1 MDIQTPKFH
10 TFYSFFVVY
19 IDCYKIEPI
28 RLIRRFK
35 QFAINS
41 EYMMVEIKRD
51 IYLQRL
57 VKRMENGRAKVIT
70 GIRRCGKS
78 YLLFTLFRKYLLSN
92 GIDES
97 HVITIALDDD
107 EYEHLLDRH
116 ALGLEI
122 RSRIKDEKTYYVF
135 LDEIQNV
142 EGFEMVINGLL
153 HKPNVDIYVT
163 GSNSRFLSS
172 DIITEFRGRGDEVRV
187 RPLSFSEIRPLYDS
201 DDEAWDDYFNYGGL
215 PAIYAEGMDDEQK
228 VSFLE
233 YVTRAIY
240 IKDIVE
246 RNKLRN
252 DKGISSVLD
261 LLSSAIGSLTNP
273 LKLANTFKS
282 KGQRGMTDKTISNYL
297 KFIEEAYMVERV
309 QRYDIKGKDYI
320 ESPYKFYFSDI
331 GVRNSRIGF
340 RQVEET
346 HIMENIIYNELKTRG
361 YLVDVGIVEHRDK
374 SDDKRYINRQYEVN
388 FVANLATKRY
398 YIQSALTLLNEGKL
412 EQELK
417 SLSMI
422 RDSFK
427 KILITR
433 DRIKP
438 RRTEDGILIIN
449 LFDFLNNTEAV
460 NQ

>member
-1 MDIQTPKFH
+1 MI
-10 TFYSFFVVY
+10 
-19 IDCYKIEPI
+19 
-28 RLIRRFK
+28 
-35 QFAINS
+35 
-41 EYMMVEIKRD
+41 EIKRAA
-51 IYLQRL
+51 YLQRII
-57 VKRMENGRAKVIT
+57 KRMSNGRAKVIT

-78 YLLFTLFRKYLLSN
+78 YLLFTLFRKYLLSI
-92 GIDES
+92 GVDED
-97 HVITIALDDD
+97 HIIAIALDDD
-107 EYEHLLDRH
+107 ESEHLLDRH

-142 EGFEMVINGLL
+142 DGFEMVINGLL
-153 HKPNVDIYVT
+153 HKPNVDVYVT

-187 RPLSFSEIRPLYDS
+187 RPLSFNEIRPLYDS

-233 YVTRAIY
+233 YVTKTIY

-246 RNKLRN
+246 RNKLKD
-252 DKGISSVLD
+252 DKGISNVLD
-261 LLSSAIGSLTNP
+261 LLSSATGSLTNP

-282 KGQRGMTDKTISNYL
+282 KGQKGMTDKTISNYL

-331 GVRNSRIGF
+331 GVRNSRINF

-361 YLVDVGIVEHRDK
+361 YLVDIGIVEHKDK
-374 SDDKRYINRQYEVN
+374 TDDGKYRNRQYEVD
-388 FVANLATKRY
+388 FIANLAGKRY
-398 YIQSALTLLNEGKL
+398 YIQSALSLLDEGKM
-412 EQELK
+412 EQELR
-417 SLSMI
+417 SLSLI
-422 RDSFK
+422 RDSFR
-427 KILITR
+427 KIVITR
-433 DRIKP
+433 DKIKP
-438 RRTEDGILIIN
+438 RRTENGILIIN
-449 LFDFLNNTEAV
+449 LFDFLLNADAME
-460 NQ
+460 Q

>member
-1 MDIQTPKFH
+1 MI
-10 TFYSFFVVY
+10 
-19 IDCYKIEPI
+19 
-28 RLIRRFK
+28 
-35 QFAINS
+35 
-41 EYMMVEIKRD
+41 EIKRG

-57 VKRMENGRAKVIT
+57 IKRTGNGRAKIIT

-78 YLLFTLFRKYLLSN
+78 YLLFTLFRNHLLSC
-92 GIDES
+92 GVDED
-97 HVITIALDDD
+97 HIIAIALDDD
-107 EYEHLLDRH
+107 ENEHLLDRH

-153 HKPNVDIYVT
+153 HKPNVDVYVT

-172 DIITEFRGRGDEVRV
+172 DIITEFRGRGDEIRV

-201 DDEAWDDYFNYGGL
+201 DDAAWDDYFNYGGL
-215 PAIYAEGMDDEQK
+215 PSIYAEGMDDEQK

-233 YVTRAIY
+233 YVTKTIY

-246 RNKLRN
+246 RNKLKD

-261 LLSSAIGSLTNP
+261 LLSSATGSLTNP

-282 KGQRGMTDKTISNYL
+282 RGQKGMTDKTISNYL
-297 KFIEEAYMVERV
+297 RFLEDAYMVERA
-309 QRYDIKGKDYI
+309 QRFDIKGKDYI

-331 GVRNSRIGF
+331 GVRNSRINF

-361 YLVDVGIVEHRDK
+361 YLVDVGIVEHKDK
-374 SDDKRYINRQYEVN
+374 TDDGTYRKRQYEVD
-388 FVANLATKRY
+388 FIANLAGKRY
-398 YIQSALTLLNEGKL
+398 YIQSALSLLDEGKL
-412 EQELK
+412 EQETR
-417 SLSMI
+417 SLSLI

-427 KILITR
+427 KIVITR

-449 LFDFLNNTEAV
+449 LFDFLLNAGAIE
-460 NQ
+460 Q

>member
-1 MDIQTPKFH
+1 MI
-10 TFYSFFVVY
+10 
-19 IDCYKIEPI
+19 
-28 RLIRRFK
+28 
-35 QFAINS
+35 
-41 EYMMVEIKRD
+41 EIKRG

-57 VKRMENGRAKVIT
+57 IKRTGNGRAKIIT

-78 YLLFTLFRKYLLSN
+78 YLLFTLFRNHLLSS
-92 GIDES
+92 GVDDDHI
-97 HVITIALDDD
+97 IAIALDDD
-107 EYEHLLDRH
+107 ENEHLLDRH

-153 HKPNVDIYVT
+153 HKPNVDVYVT

-172 DIITEFRGRGDEVRV
+172 DIITEFRGRGDEIRV

-201 DDEAWDDYFNYGGL
+201 DDAAWDDYFNYGGL
-215 PAIYAEGMDDEQK
+215 PSIYAEGMDDEQK

-233 YVTRAIY
+233 YVTKTIY

-246 RNKLRN
+246 RNKLKD

-261 LLSSAIGSLTNP
+261 LLSSATGSLTNP

-282 KGQRGMTDKTISNYL
+282 RGQKGMTDKTISNYL
-297 KFIEEAYMVERV
+297 RFLEDAYMVERA
-309 QRYDIKGKDYI
+309 QRFDIKGKDYI

-331 GVRNSRIGF
+331 GVRNSRINF

-361 YLVDVGIVEHRDK
+361 YLVDVGIVEHKDK
-374 SDDKRYINRQYEVN
+374 TDDGTYKKRQYEVD
-388 FVANLATKRY
+388 FIANLAGKRY
-398 YIQSALTLLNEGKL
+398 YVQSALSLLDEGKL
-412 EQELK
+412 EQELR
-417 SLSMI
+417 SLSLIM
-422 RDSFK
+422 DSFG
-427 KILITR
+427 KIVITR

-438 RRTEDGILIIN
+438 RHTENGILIIN
-449 LFDFLNNTEAV
+449 LFDFLLNADAIE
-460 NQ
+460 Q

>member
-1 MDIQTPKFH
+1 MI
-10 TFYSFFVVY
+10 
-19 IDCYKIEPI
+19 
-28 RLIRRFK
+28 
-35 QFAINS
+35 
-41 EYMMVEIKRD
+41 EIKRD

-57 VKRMENGRAKVIT
+57 VKRMGNSMAKVIT

-78 YLLFTLFRKYLLSN
+78 YLLFTLFKNYLLSR
-92 GIDES
+92 GVDDAHI
-97 HVITIALDDD
+97 IAIVLDDD
-107 EYEHLLDRH
+107 ENEHLRDRH

-142 EGFEMVINGLL
+142 DGFEMVINGLL
-153 HKPNVDIYVT
+153 HKPNVDVYVT

-172 DIITEFRGRGDEVRV
+172 DIITEFRVRGDEVRV

-215 PAIYAEGMDDEQK
+215 PSIYAEGMDDEQK

-233 YVTRAIY
+233 YVTRTIY

-246 RNKLRN
+246 RNKLKD
-252 DKGISSVLD
+252 DKGINNVLD
-261 LLSSAIGSLTNP
+261 LLSAAIGGLTNP

-282 KGQRGMTDKTISNYL
+282 KGQRGITDKTISNYL
-297 KFIEEAYMVERV
+297 RFIEEAYMIERV

-346 HIMENIIYNELKTRG
+346 HIMENIIYNELKSRG

-374 SDDKRYINRQYEVN
+374 SDDGKYRNRQYEVD
-388 FVANLATKRY
+388 FVANLAGKRY
-398 YIQSALTLLNEGKL
+398 YMQSALTLLDENKL
-412 EQELK
+412 EQELR
-417 SLSMI
+417 SLSLI
-422 RDSFK
+422 RDSFS

-449 LFDFLNNTEAV
+449 LFDFLNNTDAV

>member
-1 MDIQTPKFH
+1 MT
-10 TFYSFFVVY
+10 
-19 IDCYKIEPI
+19 
-28 RLIRRFK
+28 
-35 QFAINS
+35 
-41 EYMMVEIKRD
+41 EIKRD
-51 IYLQRL
+51 AYLQRI
-57 VKRMENGRAKVIT
+57 VKRMGNSRAKVIT

-78 YLLFTLFRKYLLSN
+78 YLLFTLFRKYLLSS
-92 GIDES
+92 GVDED
-97 HVITIALDDD
+97 HIIAFALDDD
-107 EYEHLLDRH
+107 ENEHLLDRH
-116 ALGLEI
+116 ALGMEI
-122 RSRIKDEKTYYVF
+122 RSRIKDDKTYYVF

-142 EGFEMVINGLL
+142 DGFEMVINGLL
-153 HKPNVDIYVT
+153 HKPNVDVYVT

-172 DIITEFRGRGDEVRV
+172 DIITEFRGRGDEIRV

-233 YVTRAIY
+233 YVTKTIY

-246 RNKLRN
+246 RNKLKD

-261 LLSSAIGSLTNP
+261 LLSSATGSLTNP

-282 KGQRGMTDKTISNYL
+282 KGQKGMTDKTISNYL
-297 KFIEEAYMVERV
+297 RFIEEAYMVERV

-331 GVRNSRIGF
+331 GVRNSRINF

-346 HIMENIIYNELKTRG
+346 HIMENIIYNELKSRG

-374 SDDKRYINRQYEVN
+374 TDDGKYRTRQYEVD
-388 FVANLATKRY
+388 FIANLAGKRY
-398 YIQSALTLLNEGKL
+398 YIQSTLSLLDEGKL
-412 EQELK
+412 EQELR
-417 SLSMI
+417 SLSLI
-422 RDSFK
+422 RDSFR
-427 KILITR
+427 KIVITR

-438 RRTEDGILIIN
+438 RRTENGILIIN
-449 LFDFLNNTEAV
+449 LFDFLLKADAME
-460 NQ
+460 Q

>member
-1 MDIQTPKFH
+1 MI
-10 TFYSFFVVY
+10 
-19 IDCYKIEPI
+19 
-28 RLIRRFK
+28 
-35 QFAINS
+35 
-41 EYMMVEIKRD
+41 EIKRG

-57 VKRMENGRAKVIT
+57 IKRTGNGRAKIIT

-78 YLLFTLFRKYLLSN
+78 YLLFTLFRNHLLSS
-92 GIDES
+92 GVDDDHI
-97 HVITIALDDD
+97 IAIALDDD
-107 EYEHLLDRH
+107 ENEHLLDRH

-153 HKPNVDIYVT
+153 HKPNVDVYVT

-172 DIITEFRGRGDEVRV
+172 DIITEFRGRGDEIRV

-201 DDEAWDDYFNYGGL
+201 DDAAWDDYFNYGGL
-215 PAIYAEGMDDEQK
+215 PSIYAEGMDDEQK

-233 YVTRAIY
+233 YVTKTIY

-246 RNKLRN
+246 RNKLKD

-261 LLSSAIGSLTNP
+261 LLSSATGSLTNP

-282 KGQRGMTDKTISNYL
+282 RGQKGMTDKTISNYL
-297 KFIEEAYMVERV
+297 RFLEDAYMVERA
-309 QRYDIKGKDYI
+309 QRFDIKGKDYI

-331 GVRNSRIGF
+331 GVRNSRINF

-361 YLVDVGIVEHRDK
+361 YLVDVGIVEHKDK
-374 SDDKRYINRQYEVN
+374 TDDGTYRKRQYEVD
-388 FVANLATKRY
+388 FIANLAGKRY
-398 YIQSALTLLNEGKL
+398 YIQSALSLLDEGKL
-412 EQELK
+412 EQELR
-417 SLSMI
+417 SLSLIM
-422 RDSFK
+422 DSFG
-427 KILITR
+427 KIVITR

-438 RRTEDGILIIN
+438 RHTENGILIIN
-449 LFDFLNNTEAV
+449 LFDFLLNADAIE
-460 NQ
+460 Q

>member
-1 MDIQTPKFH
+1 MI
-10 TFYSFFVVY
+10 
-19 IDCYKIEPI
+19 
-28 RLIRRFK
+28 
-35 QFAINS
+35 
-41 EYMMVEIKRD
+41 EIKRG

-57 VKRMENGRAKVIT
+57 IKRTGNGRAKIIT

-78 YLLFTLFRKYLLSN
+78 YLLFTLFRNHLLSC
-92 GIDES
+92 GVDED
-97 HVITIALDDD
+97 HIIAIALDDD
-107 EYEHLLDRH
+107 ENEHLLDRH

-153 HKPNVDIYVT
+153 HKPNVDVYVT

-172 DIITEFRGRGDEVRV
+172 DIITEFRGRGDEIRV

-201 DDEAWDDYFNYGGL
+201 DDAAWDDYFNYGGL
-215 PAIYAEGMDDEQK
+215 PSIYAEGMDDEQK

-233 YVTRAIY
+233 YVTKTIY

-246 RNKLRN
+246 RNKLKD

-261 LLSSAIGSLTNP
+261 LLSSATGSLTNP
-273 LKLANTFKS
+273 LKLANKFKS
-282 KGQRGMTDKTISNYL
+282 RGQKGMTDKTISNYL
-297 KFIEEAYMVERV
+297 RFLEDAYMVERA
-309 QRYDIKGKDYI
+309 QRFDIKGKDYI

-331 GVRNSRIGF
+331 GVRNSRINF

-361 YLVDVGIVEHRDK
+361 YLVDVGIVEHKDK
-374 SDDKRYINRQYEVN
+374 TDDGTYRKRQYEVD
-388 FVANLATKRY
+388 FIANLAGKRY
-398 YIQSALTLLNEGKL
+398 YIQSALSLLDEGKL
-412 EQELK
+412 EQELR
-417 SLSMI
+417 SLSLIM
-422 RDSFK
+422 DSFG
-427 KILITR
+427 KIVITR

-438 RRTEDGILIIN
+438 RHTENGILIIN
-449 LFDFLNNTEAV
+449 LFDFLLNTDAIE
-460 NQ
+460 Q

>member
-1 MDIQTPKFH
+1 MT
-10 TFYSFFVVY
+10 
-19 IDCYKIEPI
+19 
-28 RLIRRFK
+28 
-35 QFAINS
+35 
-41 EYMMVEIKRD
+41 EIKRD
-51 IYLQRL
+51 TYLQRL
-57 VKRMENGRAKVIT
+57 IKRTGNGRAKVIT

-78 YLLFTLFRKYLLSN
+78 YLLFTLFWNHLLST
-92 GIDES
+92 GVDKDHI
-97 HVITIALDDD
+97 IAIALDDD
-107 EYEHLLDRH
+107 ENEHLLDRH

-142 EGFEMVINGLL
+142 DGFEMVINGLL
-153 HKPNVDIYVT
+153 HKPNVDVYVT

-233 YVTRAIY
+233 YVTKTIY

-246 RNKLRN
+246 RNKLKD

-261 LLSSAIGSLTNP
+261 LLSSATGSLTNP

-282 KGQRGMTDKTISNYL
+282 KGQKGMTDKTITNYL
-297 KFIEEAYMVERV
+297 RFIEEAYMVERV

-331 GVRNSRIGF
+331 GVRNSRINF

-361 YLVDVGIVEHRDK
+361 YLVDVGIVDHRDK
-374 SDDKRYINRQYEVN
+374 VADGTYRNRQYEVD
-388 FVANLATKRY
+388 FIANLAGKRY
-398 YIQSALTLLNEGKL
+398 YIQSALTLLDEGKL
-412 EQELK
+412 EQELRAL
-417 SLSMI
+417 SLI
-422 RDSFK
+422 RDSFR
-427 KILITR
+427 KIVITR

-438 RRTEDGILIIN
+438 RRTENGILIIN
-449 LFDFLNNTEAV
+449 LFDFLRNDGAIE
-460 NQ
+460 Q

>member
-1 MDIQTPKFH
+1 MT
-10 TFYSFFVVY
+10 
-19 IDCYKIEPI
+19 
-28 RLIRRFK
+28 
-35 QFAINS
+35 
-41 EYMMVEIKRD
+41 EIKRD
-51 IYLQRL
+51 TYLQRL
-57 VKRMENGRAKVIT
+57 IKRTGNGRAKVIT

-78 YLLFTLFRKYLLSN
+78 YLLFTLFWNHLLST
-92 GIDES
+92 GVDKDHI
-97 HVITIALDDD
+97 IAIALDDD
-107 EYEHLLDRH
+107 ENEHLLDRH

-142 EGFEMVINGLL
+142 DGFEMVINGLL
-153 HKPNVDIYVT
+153 HKPNVDVYVT

-201 DDEAWDDYFNYGGL
+201 DDEAWDDYLNYGGL

-233 YVTRAIY
+233 YVTKTIY

-246 RNKLRN
+246 RNNLKD

-261 LLSSAIGSLTNP
+261 LLSSATGSLTNP

-282 KGQRGMTDKTISNYL
+282 KGQKGMTDKTITNYL
-297 KFIEEAYMVERV
+297 RFIEEAYMVERV
-309 QRYDIKGKDYI
+309 QRYDIKRKDYI

-331 GVRNSRIGF
+331 GVRNSRINF

-361 YLVDVGIVEHRDK
+361 YLVDVGIVDHRDK
-374 SDDKRYINRQYEVN
+374 VADGTYRNRQYEVD
-388 FVANLATKRY
+388 FIANLAGKRY
-398 YIQSALTLLNEGKL
+398 YIQSALTLLDEGKL
-412 EQELK
+412 EQELRAL
-417 SLSMI
+417 SLI
-422 RDSFK
+422 RDSFR
-427 KILITR
+427 KIVITR

-438 RRTEDGILIIN
+438 RRTENGILIIN
-449 LFDFLNNTEAV
+449 LFDFLLNDGAIE
-460 NQ
+460 Q

>member
-1 MDIQTPKFH
+1 MI
-10 TFYSFFVVY
+10 
-19 IDCYKIEPI
+19 
-28 RLIRRFK
+28 
-35 QFAINS
+35 
-41 EYMMVEIKRD
+41 EIKRG

-57 VKRMENGRAKVIT
+57 IKRTGNGRAKIIT

-78 YLLFTLFRKYLLSN
+78 YLLFILFRNHLLSC
-92 GIDES
+92 GVDED
-97 HVITIALDDD
+97 HIIAIALDDD
-107 EYEHLLDRH
+107 ENEHLLDRH

-153 HKPNVDIYVT
+153 HKPNVDVYVT

-172 DIITEFRGRGDEVRV
+172 DIITEFRGRGDEIRV

-201 DDEAWDDYFNYGGL
+201 DDAAWDDYFNYGGL
-215 PAIYAEGMDDEQK
+215 PSIYAEGMDDEQK

-233 YVTRAIY
+233 YVTKTIY

-246 RNKLRN
+246 RNKLKD

-261 LLSSAIGSLTNP
+261 LLSSATGSLTNP

-282 KGQRGMTDKTISNYL
+282 RGQKGMTDKTISNYL
-297 KFIEEAYMVERV
+297 RFLEDAYMVERA
-309 QRYDIKGKDYI
+309 QRFDIKGKDYI

-331 GVRNSRIGF
+331 GVRNSRINF

-361 YLVDVGIVEHRDK
+361 YLVDVGIVEHKDK
-374 SDDKRYINRQYEVN
+374 TDDGTYRKRQYEVD
-388 FVANLATKRY
+388 FIANLAGKRY
-398 YIQSALTLLNEGKL
+398 YIQSALSLLDEGKL
-412 EQELK
+412 EQELR
-417 SLSMI
+417 SLSLIM
-422 RDSFK
+422 DSFG
-427 KILITR
+427 KIVITR

-438 RRTEDGILIIN
+438 RHTENGILIIN
-449 LFDFLNNTEAV
+449 LFDFLLNADAIE
-460 NQ
+460 Q

>member
-1 MDIQTPKFH
+1 MI
-10 TFYSFFVVY
+10 
-19 IDCYKIEPI
+19 
-28 RLIRRFK
+28 
-35 QFAINS
+35 
-41 EYMMVEIKRD
+41 EIKRD

-57 VKRMENGRAKVIT
+57 VKRIRNGRAKVIT

-78 YLLFTLFRKYLLSN
+78 YLLFTLFRNYLLSS
-92 GIDES
+92 GIDEA
-97 HVITIALDDD
+97 HIIAIALDDD
-107 EYEHLLDRH
+107 ENEHLLDRR
-116 ALGLEI
+116 ALGLEL

-153 HKPNVDIYVT
+153 HKPNVDVYVT

-215 PAIYAEGMDDEQK
+215 PSIYAEGMDDEQK

-233 YVTRAIY
+233 YVTRTIY

-246 RNKLRN
+246 RNKLKD
-252 DKGISSVLD
+252 DKGINNVLD
-261 LLSSAIGSLTNP
+261 LLSSAIGGLTNP

-282 KGQRGMTDKTISNYL
+282 KGQRGITDKTISNYL
-297 KFIEEAYMVERV
+297 RFVEEAYMIERV

-346 HIMENIIYNELKTRG
+346 HIMENIIYNELKSRG

-374 SDDKRYINRQYEVN
+374 SDDGKYRNRQYEVD
-388 FVANLATKRY
+388 FVANLAGKRY
-398 YIQSALTLLNEGKL
+398 YIQSVLTLLDENKL
-412 EQELK
+412 EQELR
-417 SLSMI
+417 SLSLI
-422 RDSFK
+422 RDSFSK
-427 KILITR
+427 VLITR

-449 LFDFLNNTEAV
+449 LFDFLNNTDAV

>member
-1 MDIQTPKFH
+1 MI
-10 TFYSFFVVY
+10 
-19 IDCYKIEPI
+19 
-28 RLIRRFK
+28 
-35 QFAINS
+35 
-41 EYMMVEIKRD
+41 EIKRG

-57 VKRMENGRAKVIT
+57 IKRTGNGRAKIIT

-78 YLLFTLFRKYLLSN
+78 YLLFTLFRNHLLSC
-92 GIDES
+92 GVDED
-97 HVITIALDDD
+97 HIIAIALDDD
-107 EYEHLLDRH
+107 ENEHLLDRH

-153 HKPNVDIYVT
+153 HKPNVDVYVT

-172 DIITEFRGRGDEVRV
+172 DIITEFRGRGDEIRV

-201 DDEAWDDYFNYGGL
+201 DDAAWDDYFNYGGL
-215 PAIYAEGMDDEQK
+215 PSIYAEGMDDEQK

-233 YVTRAIY
+233 YVTKTIY

-246 RNKLRN
+246 RNKLKD

-261 LLSSAIGSLTNP
+261 LLSSATGSLTNP

-282 KGQRGMTDKTISNYL
+282 RGQKGMTDKTISNYL
-297 KFIEEAYMVERV
+297 RFLEDAYMVERA
-309 QRYDIKGKDYI
+309 QRFDIKGKDYI

-331 GVRNSRIGF
+331 GVRNSRINF

-361 YLVDVGIVEHRDK
+361 YLVDVGIVEHKDK
-374 SDDKRYINRQYEVN
+374 TDDGTYRKRQYEVD
-388 FVANLATKRY
+388 FIANLAGKRY
-398 YIQSALTLLNEGKL
+398 YIQSALSLLDEGKL
-412 EQELK
+412 EQELR
-417 SLSMI
+417 SLSLIM
-422 RDSFK
+422 DSFG
-427 KILITR
+427 KIVITR

-438 RRTEDGILIIN
+438 RHTENGILIIN
-449 LFDFLNNTEAV
+449 LFDFLLNADAIE
-460 NQ
+460 Q

>member
-1 MDIQTPKFH
+1 MT
-10 TFYSFFVVY
+10 
-19 IDCYKIEPI
+19 
-28 RLIRRFK
+28 
-35 QFAINS
+35 
-41 EYMMVEIKRD
+41 EIKRD
-51 IYLQRL
+51 AYFQRL
-57 VKRMENGRAKVIT
+57 IKRTGNGRAKIIT

-78 YLLFTLFRKYLLSN
+78 YLLFTLFRNHILST
-92 GIDES
+92 GVDED
-97 HVITIALDDD
+97 HIIAIALDDD
-107 EYEHLLDRH
+107 ENEHLLDRH

-142 EGFEMVINGLL
+142 DGFEMVINGLL
-153 HKPNVDIYVT
+153 HKPNVDVYVT

-233 YVTRAIY
+233 YVTKTIY

-246 RNKLRN
+246 RNKLKD

-261 LLSSAIGSLTNP
+261 LLSSATGSLTNP
-273 LKLANTFKS
+273 LKLANTFRS
-282 KGQRGMTDKTISNYL
+282 KGQKGITDKTISNYL
-297 KFIEEAYMVERV
+297 RFIEEAYMVERV

-331 GVRNSRIGF
+331 GVRNSRINF

-361 YLVDVGIVEHRDK
+361 YLVDVGIVDHRDK
-374 SDDKRYINRQYEVN
+374 VADGTYRKRQYEVD
-388 FVANLATKRY
+388 FIANLAGKRY
-398 YIQSALTLLNEGKL
+398 YIQSALTLLDEGKL
-412 EQELK
+412 EQELR
-417 SLSMI
+417 SLSLI
-422 RDSFK
+422 RDSFR
-427 KILITR
+427 KIVITR

-438 RRTEDGILIIN
+438 RRTENGILIIN
-449 LFDFLNNTEAV
+449 LFDFLLNAGAIE
-460 NQ
+460 Q

>member
-1 MDIQTPKFH
+1 
-10 TFYSFFVVY
+10 
-19 IDCYKIEPI
+19 
-28 RLIRRFK
+28 
-35 QFAINS
+35 
-41 EYMMVEIKRD
+41 MMIEIKRD

-57 VKRMENGRAKVIT
+57 VKRMGNGRAKVIT

-78 YLLFTLFRKYLLSN
+78 YLLFTLFRNYLLSR
-92 GIDES
+92 GVDDAHI
-97 HVITIALDDD
+97 IAIALDDD
-107 EYEHLLDRH
+107 ENEHLRDRH

-142 EGFEMVINGLL
+142 DGFEMVINGLL
-153 HKPNVDIYVT
+153 HKPNADVYVT

-233 YVTRAIY
+233 YVTKTIY

-246 RNKLRN
+246 RNKLKD
-252 DKGISSVLD
+252 DKGISNVLD

-282 KGQRGMTDKTISNYL
+282 KGQRGITDKTVSNYL
-297 KFIEEAYMVERV
+297 KFITEAYMVERV

-346 HIMENIIYNELKTRG
+346 HIMENVIYNELKARG

-374 SDDKRYINRQYEVN
+374 SDDGKYRNRQYEVD
-388 FVANLATKRY
+388 FVANLAGRRY
-398 YIQSALTLLNEGKL
+398 YIQSALTLLDERKL
-412 EQELK
+412 EQELR

-422 RDSFK
+422 RDSFR

-438 RRTEDGILIIN
+438 RRTEDGILIIS
-449 LFDFLNNTEAV
+449 LFDFLNNTDAV

>member
-1 MDIQTPKFH
+1 M
-10 TFYSFFVVY
+10 FYSFFVVH
-19 IDCYKIEPI
+19 IDCSRIEPI
-28 RLIRRFK
+28 RLIRKFR
-35 QFAINS
+35 QFAIIS
-41 EYMMVEIKRD
+41 EYMMIEIKRD

-57 VKRMENGRAKVIT
+57 VKRMGNGRAKVIT

-78 YLLFTLFRKYLLSN
+78 YLLFTLFRNYLLSR
-92 GIDES
+92 GVDDAHI
-97 HVITIALDDD
+97 IAIVLDDD
-107 EYEHLLDRH
+107 ENEHLRDRH

-153 HKPNVDIYVT
+153 HKPNVDVYVT

-233 YVTRAIY
+233 YVTRTIY

-246 RNKLRN
+246 RNKLKD
-252 DKGISSVLD
+252 DKGISNVLD

-282 KGQRGMTDKTISNYL
+282 KWQRGITDKTVSNYL

-346 HIMENIIYNELKTRG
+346 HIMENVIYNELKARG

-374 SDDKRYINRQYEVN
+374 SDDGKYRNRQYEVD
-388 FVANLATKRY
+388 FVANLAGRRY
-398 YIQSALTLLNEGKL
+398 YIQSALTLLDERKL
-412 EQELK
+412 EQELR

-422 RDSFK
+422 RDSFR

-438 RRTEDGILIIN
+438 RRTEDGILIIS
-449 LFDFLNNTEAV
+449 LFDFLNNTDAV

>member
-1 MDIQTPKFH
+1 MT
-10 TFYSFFVVY
+10 
-19 IDCYKIEPI
+19 
-28 RLIRRFK
+28 
-35 QFAINS
+35 
-41 EYMMVEIKRD
+41 EIKRD
-51 IYLQRL
+51 IYLQRI
-57 VKRMENGRAKVIT
+57 VKRMGNGRAKVIT
-70 GIRRCGKS
+70 GIRRSGKS
-78 YLLFTLFRKYLLSN
+78 YLLFTLFRKYLLSS
-92 GIDES
+92 GVDEG
-97 HVITIALDDD
+97 HIIAIALDDD
-107 EYEHLLDRH
+107 ENEHLLDRH

-122 RSRIKDEKTYYVF
+122 RSRIKDEQTYYVF

-142 EGFEMVINGLL
+142 EGFEMVTNGLL
-153 HKPNVDIYVT
+153 RKPNVDVYVT

-187 RPLSFSEIRPLYDS
+187 RPLSFSEIRPLYNS

-233 YVTRAIY
+233 YVTKTIY

-246 RNKLRN
+246 RNKLKD

-261 LLSSAIGSLTNP
+261 LLSSATGSLTNP

-282 KGQRGMTDKTISNYL
+282 KGQKGMTDKTISNYL
-297 KFIEEAYMVERV
+297 RFIEEAYMVDRV

-331 GVRNSRIGF
+331 GVRNSRINF

-346 HIMENIIYNELKTRG
+346 HIMENIIYNELRTRG

-374 SDDKRYINRQYEVN
+374 TDDGKYRNRQYEVD
-388 FVANLATKRY
+388 FIANLAGKRY
-398 YIQSALTLLNEGKL
+398 YIQSALSLLDEGKL
-412 EQELK
+412 EQELR
-417 SLSMI
+417 SLSLI
-422 RDSFK
+422 RDSFR
-427 KILITR
+427 KIVITR

-449 LFDFLNNTEAV
+449 LFDFLLNAGAIE
-460 NQ
+460 Q

>member
-1 MDIQTPKFH
+1 MT
-10 TFYSFFVVY
+10 
-19 IDCYKIEPI
+19 
-28 RLIRRFK
+28 
-35 QFAINS
+35 
-41 EYMMVEIKRD
+41 EIKRD
-51 IYLQRL
+51 TYLQRL
-57 VKRMENGRAKVIT
+57 IKRTGNGRAKIIT

-78 YLLFTLFRKYLLSN
+78 YLLFTLFRNHLLSS
-92 GIDES
+92 GVDED
-97 HVITIALDDD
+97 HIIAIALDDD
-107 EYEHLLDRH
+107 ENEHLLDRH

-142 EGFEMVINGLL
+142 DGFEMVINGLL
-153 HKPNVDIYVT
+153 RKPNVDVYAT

-215 PAIYAEGMDDEQK
+215 PSIYAEGMDDEQK

-233 YVTRAIY
+233 YVTKTIY

-246 RNKLRN
+246 RNKLK
-252 DKGISSVLD
+252 DAKGISNVLD
-261 LLSSAIGSLTNP
+261 LLSSATGSLTNP

-282 KGQRGMTDKTISNYL
+282 KGQKGMTDKTISNYL
-297 KFIEEAYMVERV
+297 RFIEEAYMVDRV

-331 GVRNSRIGF
+331 GVRNSRINF

-346 HIMENIIYNELKTRG
+346 HIMENIIYNELKARG
-361 YLVDVGIVEHRDK
+361 YLVDVGIIEHRDK
-374 SDDKRYINRQYEVN
+374 TDDGKYRNRQYEVD
-388 FVANLATKRY
+388 FIANLAGKRY
-398 YIQSALTLLNEGKL
+398 YIQSALSLLDEGKL
-412 EQELK
+412 EQEIR
-417 SLSMI
+417 SLSLI
-422 RDSFK
+422 RDSFR
-427 KILITR
+427 KIVITR

-449 LFDFLNNTEAV
+449 LFDFLLNAGAIE
-460 NQ
+460 Q

>member
-1 MDIQTPKFH
+1 MT
-10 TFYSFFVVY
+10 
-19 IDCYKIEPI
+19 
-28 RLIRRFK
+28 
-35 QFAINS
+35 
-41 EYMMVEIKRD
+41 EIKRD
-51 IYLQRL
+51 MYLQRI
-57 VKRMENGRAKVIT
+57 VKRMGNGRAKVIT
-70 GIRRCGKS
+70 GIRRSGKS
-78 YLLFTLFRKYLLSN
+78 YLLFTLFRKYLLSS
-92 GIDES
+92 GIDEG
-97 HVITIALDDD
+97 HIIAIALDDD
-107 EYEHLLDRH
+107 ENEHLLDRH

-122 RSRIKDEKTYYVF
+122 RSRIKDEQTYYVF

-142 EGFEMVINGLL
+142 EGFEMVTNGLL
-153 HKPNVDIYVT
+153 RKPNVDVYVT

-187 RPLSFSEIRPLYDS
+187 RPLSFSEIRPLYNS

-233 YVTRAIY
+233 YVTKTIY

-246 RNKLRN
+246 RNKLKD

-261 LLSSAIGSLTNP
+261 LLSSATGSLTNP

-282 KGQRGMTDKTISNYL
+282 KGQKGMTDKTISNYL
-297 KFIEEAYMVERV
+297 RFIEEAYMVDRV

-331 GVRNSRIGF
+331 GVRNSRINF

-346 HIMENIIYNELKTRG
+346 HIMENIIYNELRTRG

-374 SDDKRYINRQYEVN
+374 TDDGKYRNRQYEVD
-388 FVANLATKRY
+388 FIANLAGKRY
-398 YIQSALTLLNEGKL
+398 YIQSALSLLDEGKL
-412 EQELK
+412 EQELR
-417 SLSMI
+417 SLSLI
-422 RDSFK
+422 RDSFR
-427 KILITR
+427 KIVITR

-438 RRTEDGILIIN
+438 RRTENGILIIN
-449 LFDFLNNTEAV
+449 LFDFLLKADAME
-460 NQ
+460 Q

>member
-1 MDIQTPKFH
+1 MT
-10 TFYSFFVVY
+10 
-19 IDCYKIEPI
+19 
-28 RLIRRFK
+28 
-35 QFAINS
+35 
-41 EYMMVEIKRD
+41 EIKRD
-51 IYLQRL
+51 MYLQRI
-57 VKRMENGRAKVIT
+57 VKRMGNGRAKVIT
-70 GIRRCGKS
+70 GIRRSGKS
-78 YLLFTLFRKYLLSN
+78 YLLFTLFRKYLLSS
-92 GIDES
+92 GVDEG
-97 HVITIALDDD
+97 HIIAIALDDD
-107 EYEHLLDRH
+107 ENEHLLDRH

-122 RSRIKDEKTYYVF
+122 RSRIKDEQTYYVF

-142 EGFEMVINGLL
+142 EGFEMVTNGLL
-153 HKPNVDIYVT
+153 RKPNVDVYVT

-187 RPLSFSEIRPLYDS
+187 RPLSFSEIRPLYNS

-233 YVTRAIY
+233 YVTKTIY

-246 RNKLRN
+246 RNKLKD

-261 LLSSAIGSLTNP
+261 LLSSATGSLTNP

-282 KGQRGMTDKTISNYL
+282 KGQKGMTDKTISNYL
-297 KFIEEAYMVERV
+297 RFIEEAYMVDRV

-331 GVRNSRIGF
+331 GVRNSRINF

-346 HIMENIIYNELKTRG
+346 HIMENIIYNELRTRG

-374 SDDKRYINRQYEVN
+374 TDDGKYRNRQYEVD
-388 FVANLATKRY
+388 FIANLAGKRY
-398 YIQSALTLLNEGKL
+398 YIQSALSLLDEGKL
-412 EQELK
+412 EQELR
-417 SLSMI
+417 SLSLI
-422 RDSFK
+422 RDSFR
-427 KILITR
+427 KIVITR

-449 LFDFLNNTEAV
+449 LFDFLLNAGAIE
-460 NQ
+460 Q

>member
-1 MDIQTPKFH
+1 
-10 TFYSFFVVY
+10 
-19 IDCYKIEPI
+19 
-28 RLIRRFK
+28 
-35 QFAINS
+35 
-41 EYMMVEIKRD
+41 MMIEIKRD

-57 VKRMENGRAKVIT
+57 VKRMGNGRAKVIT

-78 YLLFTLFRKYLLSN
+78 YLLFTLFRNYLLSR
-92 GIDES
+92 GVDDAHI
-97 HVITIALDDD
+97 IAIVLDDD
-107 EYEHLLDRH
+107 ENEHLRDRH

-142 EGFEMVINGLL
+142 DCFEMVINGLL
-153 HKPNVDIYVT
+153 HKPNVDVYVT

-233 YVTRAIY
+233 YVTRTIY

-246 RNKLRN
+246 RNKLKD
-252 DKGISSVLD
+252 DKGISNVLD
-261 LLSSAIGSLTNP
+261 LLSSSIGSLTNP

-282 KGQRGMTDKTISNYL
+282 KGQRGITDKTVSNYL
-297 KFIEEAYMVERV
+297 KFITEAYMVERV

-346 HIMENIIYNELKTRG
+346 HIMENVIYNELKARE

-374 SDDKRYINRQYEVN
+374 SDDGKYRNRQYEVD
-388 FVANLATKRY
+388 FVANLAGRRY
-398 YIQSALTLLNEGKL
+398 YIQSALTLLDERKL
-412 EQELK
+412 EQELR

-422 RDSFK
+422 RDSFR

-438 RRTEDGILIIN
+438 RRTEDGILIIS
-449 LFDFLNNTEAV
+449 LFDFLNNTDAV

>member
-1 MDIQTPKFH
+1 MT
-10 TFYSFFVVY
+10 
-19 IDCYKIEPI
+19 
-28 RLIRRFK
+28 
-35 QFAINS
+35 
-41 EYMMVEIKRD
+41 EIKRD
-51 IYLQRL
+51 AYLQRL
-57 VKRMENGRAKVIT
+57 IKRTGNGRAKIIT

-78 YLLFTLFRKYLLSN
+78 YLLFTLFRNHILST
-92 GIDES
+92 GVDED
-97 HVITIALDDD
+97 HIIAIALDDD
-107 EYEHLLDRH
+107 ENEHLLDRH

-142 EGFEMVINGLL
+142 DGFEMVINGLL
-153 HKPNVDIYVT
+153 HKPNVDVYVT

-233 YVTRAIY
+233 YVTKTIY

-246 RNKLRN
+246 RNKLKD

-261 LLSSAIGSLTNP
+261 LLSSVTGSLTNP

-282 KGQRGMTDKTISNYL
+282 KGQKGITDKTISNYL
-297 KFIEEAYMVERV
+297 RFIEEAYMVERV

-331 GVRNSRIGF
+331 GVRNSRINF

-361 YLVDVGIVEHRDK
+361 YLVDVGIVDHRDK
-374 SDDKRYINRQYEVN
+374 VADGTYRKRQYEVD
-388 FVANLATKRY
+388 FIANLAGKRY
-398 YIQSALTLLNEGKL
+398 YIQSALTLLDEGKL
-412 EQELK
+412 EQELR
-417 SLSMI
+417 SLSLI
-422 RDSFK
+422 RDSFR
-427 KILITR
+427 KIVITR

-438 RRTEDGILIIN
+438 RRTENGILIIN
-449 LFDFLNNTEAV
+449 LFDFLLNAGAIE
-460 NQ
+460 Q

>member
-1 MDIQTPKFH
+1 MT
-10 TFYSFFVVY
+10 
-19 IDCYKIEPI
+19 
-28 RLIRRFK
+28 
-35 QFAINS
+35 
-41 EYMMVEIKRD
+41 EIKRD
-51 IYLQRL
+51 AYLQRL
-57 VKRMENGRAKVIT
+57 IKRTGNGRAKIIT

-78 YLLFTLFRKYLLSN
+78 YLLFTLFRNHLLST
-92 GIDES
+92 GVDED
-97 HVITIALDDD
+97 HIIAIALDDD
-107 EYEHLLDRH
+107 ENEHLLDRH

-142 EGFEMVINGLL
+142 DGFEMVINGLL
-153 HKPNVDIYVT
+153 HKPNVDVYVT

-233 YVTRAIY
+233 YVTKTIY

-246 RNKLRN
+246 RNKLKD

-261 LLSSAIGSLTNP
+261 LLSSATGSLTNP

-282 KGQRGMTDKTISNYL
+282 KGQKGITDKTISNYL
-297 KFIEEAYMVERV
+297 RFIEEAYMVERV

-331 GVRNSRIGF
+331 GVRNSRINF

-361 YLVDVGIVEHRDK
+361 YLVDVGIVDHRDK
-374 SDDKRYINRQYEVN
+374 VADGTYRKRQYEVD
-388 FVANLATKRY
+388 FIANLAGKRY
-398 YIQSALTLLNEGKL
+398 YIQSALTLLDEGKL
-412 EQELK
+412 EQELR
-417 SLSMI
+417 SLSLI
-422 RDSFK
+422 RDSFR
-427 KILITR
+427 KIVITR

-438 RRTEDGILIIN
+438 RRTENGILIIN
-449 LFDFLNNTEAV
+449 LFDFLLNAGTIE
-460 NQ
+460 Q